1 MRLFAST
8 TPRQADA
15 GLTLLRAITGVIFA
29 AHGAQKLLVYGF
41 DGVAGGFAQM
51 GVPFASVVGP
61 LVGFVELFG
70 GLALVAGL
78 LTRLAGV
85 GLTAVMLGAMFLV
98 HLPNGFFMPNGY
110 EFVLMLAAS
119 ATTLVITGAGR
130 YSLDALLAR
139 RQSSVQAPVPVRE
152 TLRRAA

>member
-1 MRLFAST
+1 MRLFNST
-8 TPRQADA
+8 TPRQLEA
-15 GLTLLRAITGVIFA
+15 GLAILRAVTGTIFV
-29 AHGAQKLLVYGF
+29 AHGAQKLFVYGF
-41 DGVAGGFAQM
+41 AGVAGGFAQM
-51 GVPFASVVGP
+51 GIPFPGVVGP

-70 GLALVAGL
+70 GLALIAGL
-78 LTRLAGV
+78 LTRLAGA
-85 GLTAVMLGAMFLV
+85 GLAVNMLGAMFLV
-98 HLPNGFFMPNGY
+98 HLPAGFFAPNGY

-139 RQSSVQAPVPVRE
+139 RQPLVQLPVRE